1 MKKESEKKR
10 GTTQAEIK
18 LTTDGVPVKNMAEML
33 MDVCRGYGISLE
45 NIQGKARTA
54 MLTKARKVF
63 AARAYKECG
72 ASLTEI
78 GVALGNR
85 HHTTIIHYLKT
96 CDFKA

>member
-1 MKKESEKKR
+1 MQSK
-10 GTTQAEIK
+10 IK
-18 LTTDGVPVKNMAEML
+18 LTSGGVPVKNMAEIL

-45 NIQGKARTA
+45 NIQDKTRTQ
-54 MLTKARKVF
+54 MLVRARKVF
-63 AARAYKECG
+63 ASRAYKECG

-96 CDFKA
+96 CDFKS